1 MSDIFQILSE
11 RRIQE
16 ALEKG
21 DFDNLPGKGKPLV
34 FADSHIP
41 SDVRM
46 LYKVMKNAGLQ
57 PDEVALKKEIES
69 LTEQLKNTT
78 EETERQILKQK
89 ISDKQ
94 VHFGVLMD
102 KRRGGR

>member
-1 MSDIFQILSE
+1 MGDIFQTLSE
-11 RRIQE
+11 LKIQE

-21 DFDNLPGKGKPLV
+21 EFDNLAGKGKPLV
-34 FADSHIP
+34 FDDSHIP

-46 LYKVMKNAGLQ
+46 LYKVMRNSGLQ

-69 LTEQLKNTT
+69 LTEQLLNTSD
-78 EETERQILKQK
+78 EKEIHLLKRK

-94 VHFGVLMD
+94 LHFGVLMD

>member
-1 MSDIFQILSE
+1 MNDIFQILSE

-21 DFDNLPGKGKPLV
+21 EFDNLPGKGKPLV
-34 FADSHIP
+34 FEDSHIP

-69 LTEQLKNTT
+69 LTEQLKNTRD
-78 EETERQILKQK
+78 ERERQILKRK

-102 KRRGGR
+102 KRR